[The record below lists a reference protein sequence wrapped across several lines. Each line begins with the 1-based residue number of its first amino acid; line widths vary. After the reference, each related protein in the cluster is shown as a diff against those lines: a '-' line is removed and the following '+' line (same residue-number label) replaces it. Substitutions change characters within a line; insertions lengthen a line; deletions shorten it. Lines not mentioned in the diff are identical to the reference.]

1 MARETLGRGFNPAAF
16 DKDEVNQQL
25 AGLAPAAP

>member
-1 MARETLGRGFNPAAF
+1 VILGRGFNPAAF

-25 AGLAPAAP
+25 AGLAPAAS